1 MTPVP
6 VPPAASD
13 GLTATQRALLNAL
26 TRDDRVT
33 LTFPLSSAQRRI
45 WLSHLLAPDSPAYHM
60 PIALRLRGPL
70 DPDALQCGLDAVTAR
85 HEALRTTFQAV
96 DGVPRQRVRAG
107 LRAAIDVRPGPADA
121 ATLAREAW
129 RPFDLATGPLLRAV
143 LWRVADDDHVLLL
156 VIHHIV
162 GDGWSEQVLLRDL
175 SACYLAARENRPPR
189 LAPIAVQPA
198 DFAVWEAQQI
208 ASGELDAA
216 LARVRTRLA
225 GRGPGQAVRRGRTA
239 AGMSGPAATLRTPLD
254 PELTASLREVAR
266 GGAAT
271 EFTLLL
277 TALAGASGLLTGRR
291 DLVVGT
297 PVSGR
302 HQRDLADTAGCFVNM
317 VPLRL
322 RWAAAES
329 TAGVFAVVRDALAD
343 GLADQQVPLDMVVAA
358 VEHGRSANGT
368 PLLDLL
374 FSVEEHPPVAD
385 MLDGVRATMIPLEA
399 VATKADLHCVAE
411 RDAGGLALRWEYRSD
426 AVDGAD
432 VRALAETFPQM
443 LCDLLAEPGL
453 RSARAACDPQAAPSP
468 GAAPP
473 EPGGPASGG
482 TAPRGGSGGAP
493 DGPLEVSVAQVWA
506 EVLDQDVERIGR
518 LDDFFGIGGHSLLA
532 ARAAARLSARLG
544 VQVDLRD
551 VLEHPTVAGLAA
563 AASQAERRRTE
574 PIPRLPA
581 SVTTGPLSFPQRQV
595 YLHSLLAPDSA
606 AYNIPLVAVVRGKLE
621 ARAMH
626 AALRYV
632 AGRHEAL
639 RTRFEMRGGEPVQRV
654 LSGRAADPGWSER
667 DLRGREQQDVL
678 AVTREEAFR
687 PFDVSGGEPLVR
699 MSVLRTGDDEH
710 VLVLTLH
717 HLVADGRGIAIVLDE
732 LCTAYAAVTS
742 GVPPDLPPVALR
754 YLDYAAWQPDADVEY
769 WRSAL
774 ADAPGEIDLPTRP
787 GAGITS
793 RGASVPVEAGA
804 AATAAVRALAA
815 RTGCTPFMVL
825 ATAFAITLAAYSGQ
839 RDLLIGTPT
848 ANRSHPDTDLL
859 VGLLANPVV
868 VRARLDGNP
877 TVAQALE
884 RMRAVCVDAF
894 ARQDTPLEQVAAAI
908 GPERS
913 HDRAPLFQVMI
924 ALNEAVGDAL
934 RLPGLQITPTYLDD
948 PPAKYELLLNLNDGE
963 ERIAGACEY
972 AADRYEAPLVVSL
985 VRHFGRVLTLL
996 PAYLDRRLSELP
1008 LCPPRERAA
1017 LIPAASGA
1025 PARYEARVPLHHL
1038 VERAVDAAPDAIAVI
1053 GADGVPLSYRGLDDA
1068 ANAVAT
1074 GLLGRLRPGEPVGIC
1089 AARSPE
1095 LVVAEY
1101 AVLKAGG
1108 AILPLD
1114 PAWPPARLE
1123 AVLRDAGCR
1132 TVLTGPAPDG
1142 TASYGTLPADV
1153 TAVAVCAAGS
1163 APRSRTPVRPGDLA
1177 VVIYTSGST
1186 GKPKGVQVEHAAIA
1200 NNLLWMQQD
1209 WPLDSADRLL
1219 VKTAATF
1226 DVSVKEIFWP
1236 LIAGATLVLAPPGA
1250 ERDPGALLHLLES
1263 QRITICHLVPSMLAL
1278 CLETGQLTGR
1288 PFGPALR
1295 YLMCGA
1301 EELSAATRDRFA
1313 AACPAHLLHMYGP
1326 TETTVAVTGWTCR
1339 AGDRI
1344 DGRVPLGRA
1353 MPNCRLYVL
1362 DDDLNPTPPL
1372 AWGELH
1378 VSGLPL
1384 ARGYLGRRA
1393 ETAAAFIPDPFAA
1406 VPGTRMYRT
1415 GDMVRLRPDGLLEF
1429 RGRAD
1434 GQVKIRGFR
1443 VEVGEVEA
1451 ALRTHPAVGQA
1462 AVCCLEDA
1470 VLAAY
1475 VVLTGSAV
1483 TSQDLRAH
1491 VGALLPDY
1499 MVPSRVVPVAEL
1511 PRTDSGKVDR
1521 AALRARPLPRP
1532 DDQGFRE
1539 PADDV
1544 ERAVAAI
1551 WSQVLGTAPIGA
1563 DDDFF
1568 MLGGQSLQAARIVN
1582 LLGERFDRDLP
1593 LRDLFTEP
1601 TVAGLARLLRAPG
1614 TAAAIAPIPR
1624 RAR

>member
-1 MTPVP
+1 VTPGPVP
-6 VPPAASD
+6 ADAND
-13 GLTATQRALLNAL
+13 GLTATQRALLDAL
-26 TRDDRVT
+26 TRGDRVT

-45 WLSHLLAPDSPAYHM
+45 WLAHMLAPGSPAYHM

-70 DPDALQCGLDAVTAR
+70 DPDALQWALDGVTAR
-85 HEALRTTFQAV
+85 HEALRTTFHAV
-96 DGVPRQRVRAG
+96 DGIPRQRVRAD
-107 LRAAIDVRPGPADA
+107 LRAAIDVRPGSADA
-121 ATLAREAW
+121 AALAREAW
-129 RPFDLATGPLLRAV
+129 RPFDLAAGPLLRAV
-143 LWRVADDDHVLLL
+143 LWRAADDDHVLLL
-156 VIHHIV
+156 VIHHIA

-175 SACYLAARENRPPR
+175 SACYLAARKGRPSQ

-198 DFAVWEAQQI
+198 DFAVWEAQRI

-216 LARVRTRLA
+216 LARVRARLA
-225 GRGPGQAVRRGRTA
+225 GRGPGLTLRQGRTA
-239 AGMSGPAATLRTPLD
+239 TGMSGPAATLRAPLD
-254 PELTASLREVAR
+254 PELTGRLREMAR
-266 GGAAT
+266 SGAAT

-277 TALAGASGLLTGRR
+277 TALAGAWGRLAGRR

-302 HQRDLADTAGCFVNM
+302 HQRDLADVAGCFVNM

-322 RWAAAES
+322 RWSADTT
-329 TAGVFAVVRDALAD
+329 TAGLFAMVRDTLAD
-343 GLADQQVPLDMVVAA
+343 GLPDQQVPLDMVVAA
-358 VEHGRSANGT
+358 VENGRNTSGT
-368 PLLDLL
+368 PLMDLL
-374 FSVEEHPPVAD
+374 FSIEEHPPVAD
-385 MLDGVRATMIPLEA
+385 VLDGLHADMIPLET

-411 RDAGGLALRWEYRSD
+411 RDAGGLVLRWEYRTD
-426 AVDGAD
+426 AVDGAE
-432 VRALAETFPQM
+432 VRVLAETFPQV
-443 LCDLLAEPGL
+443 LRDLLAEPGL
-453 RSARAACDPQAAPSP
+453 RSARAARGPQAVVPPPGAGRAGACGTMSP
-468 GAAPP
+468 GGA
-473 EPGGPASGG
+473 
-482 TAPRGGSGGAP
+482 GGAP
-493 DGPLEVSVAQVWA
+493 DGPLEASVAQAWA
-506 EVLDQDVERIGR
+506 EVLDRDVERIGR
-518 LDDFFGIGGHSLLA
+518 LDDFFVIGGHSLLA
-532 ARAAARLSARLG
+532 ARAAARLSGRLG

-551 VLEHPTVAGLAA
+551 VLEHPTVADLAA
-563 AASQAERRRTE
+563 AVGQAGRRRTV

-595 YLHSLLAPDSA
+595 YLHSLLAPESA
-606 AYNIPLVAVVRGKLE
+606 AYNMPLVAVVRGDLE
-621 ARAMH
+621 APAMH

-632 AGRHEAL
+632 VGRHEAL
-639 RTRFEMRGGEPVQRV
+639 RTRFAIRDGEAVQYV
-654 LSGRAADPGWSER
+654 LPGEAADPEWRER
-667 DLRGREQQDVL
+667 DLRGREEQDVL
-678 AVTREEAFR
+678 AMAREEAFR
-687 PFDVSGGEPLVR
+687 PFDLGAGPLVR
-699 MSVLRTGDDEH
+699 MSLLRTGDHEH
-710 VLVLTLH
+710 VIALTLH
-717 HLVADGRGIAIVLDE
+717 HLVADGHAAGIVLDE
-732 LCTAYAAVTS
+732 LCAAYAAFAS
-742 GVPPDLPPVALR
+742 GARPGLPAVALR
-754 YLDYAAWQPDADVEY
+754 YLEYAAWQRDADVDY
-769 WRSAL
+769 WSSAL
-774 ADAPGEIDLPTRP
+774 AGAPGEIDLPTRP
-787 GAGITS
+787 GAGITP

-804 AATAAVRALAA
+804 ATTAAVRALAA

-848 ANRSHPDTDLL
+848 ANRSHPDTALL
-859 VGLLANPVV
+859 VGLLANPVIL
-868 VRARLDGNP
+868 RARLDGDP

-894 ARQDTPLEQVAAAI
+894 ARQDTPLEQVVAAI

-924 ALNEAVGDAL
+924 ALNEAVGGSL
-934 RLPGLQITPTYLDD
+934 RLPGLQITPTHLDD
-948 PPAKYELLLNLNDGE
+948 PPAKYELLLNLRDDE

-972 AADRYEAPLVVSL
+972 AADRYEAPMVASL
-985 VRHFGRVLTLL
+985 IRHFGRVLSML
-996 PAYLDRRLSELP
+996 PANLHRRLSELP
-1008 LCPPRERAA
+1008 LCTPQERAA

-1025 PARYEARVPLHHL
+1025 PARYEPRVPLHHL
-1038 VERAVDAAPDAIAVI
+1038 VERTVDAAPDAIAVI
-1053 GADGVPLSYRGLDDA
+1053 GADGAPLSYRGLDDA
-1068 ANAVAT
+1068 ANAAAT
-1074 GLLGRLRPGEPVGIC
+1074 SLLGRLRLGEPVGVC

-1114 PAWPPARLE
+1114 PAWPAARLE

-1132 TVLTGPAPDG
+1132 IVLTGPAPDG
-1142 TASYGTLPADV
+1142 AAPHDILPAGV
-1153 TAVAVCAAGS
+1153 TAVPVRAAGT
-1163 APRSRTPVRPGDLA
+1163 APRPRAPVRPGDLA

-1186 GKPKGVQVEHAAIA
+1186 GKPKGVQVGHAAIA

-1209 WPLDSADRLL
+1209 WPLEGADRLL

-1226 DVSVKEIFWP
+1226 DVGVKEIFWP

-1250 ERDPGALLHLLES
+1250 ERDPGALLRLMES
-1263 QRITICHLVPSMLAL
+1263 RRITICHMVPSMLGL
-1278 CLETGQLTGR
+1278 CLETAELTGR
-1288 PFGPALR
+1288 AFGPDLR

-1301 EELSAATRDRFA
+1301 EELAPATRDRFA
-1313 AACPAHLLHMYGP
+1313 AACPAQLLHMYGP
-1326 TETTVAVTGWTCR
+1326 TETAVAVTGWACR

-1344 DGRVPLGRA
+1344 GSRVPLGRA

-1362 DDDLNPTPPL
+1362 DHDLNPTPPL

-1393 ETAAAFIPDPFAA
+1393 ETAAAFIPDPFAD

-1415 GDMVRLRPDGLLEF
+1415 GDMVRLRDDGLLEF

-1451 ALRTHPAVGQA
+1451 ALRRHPAVSQA
-1462 AVCCLEDA
+1462 AVCCLEGA

-1475 VVLTGSAV
+1475 VVLKDSAV
-1483 TSQDLRAH
+1483 TGQDLRGH

-1499 MVPSRVVPVAEL
+1499 MVPSRIVPMAEL

-1532 DDQGFRE
+1532 DGQVFRE
-1539 PADDV
+1539 PADDL

-1582 LLGERFDRDLP
+1582 LVGERFGRDLP

-1614 TAAAIAPIPR
+1614 AGAGIAPIPR
-1624 RAR
+1624 RAGRR

>member
-1 MTPVP
+1 VTAVP
-6 VPPAASD
+6 VPPETSD
-13 GLTATQRALLNAL
+13 GLTATQRALLDAL
-26 TRDDRVT
+26 TRDDRVA
-33 LTFPLSSAQRRI
+33 LTFPLSRAQRRI
-45 WLSHLLAPDSPAYHM
+45 WLSHLLAPCSPAYHM

-70 DPDALQCGLDAVTAR
+70 DPDALQRGLDAVTAR
-85 HEALRTTFQAV
+85 HEALRTTFHAV
-96 DGVPRQRVRAG
+96 DGVPRQRVLAG
-107 LRAAIDVRPGPADA
+107 QRAAIDVRPGPADA
-121 ATLAREAW
+121 AALAREAW
-129 RPFDLATGPLLRAV
+129 RPFDLAVGPLLRAV
-143 LWRVADDDHVLLL
+143 LWRLADDDHVLLL

-162 GDGWSEQVLLRDL
+162 GDGWSERVLLRDL
-175 SACYLAARENRPPR
+175 SACYLAAREGRPPQ
-189 LAPIAVQPA
+189 LAPVAVQPA

-216 LARVRTRLA
+216 LARVRARLA
-225 GRGPGQAVRRGRTA
+225 GRGPGLALRRGRTA
-239 AGMSGPAATLRTPLD
+239 AGASGPAATLRTPLD
-254 PELTASLREVAR
+254 PALTARLREVAR

-277 TALAGASGLLTGRR
+277 TALAGASGRMAGRR

-317 VPLRL
+317 VPLRF
-322 RWAAAES
+322 RWAADAT
-329 TAGVFAVVRDALAD
+329 TAGLFAVVRDALAD

-358 VEHGRSANGT
+358 VEDGRSANGT

-385 MLDGVRATMIPLEA
+385 MLDGLRASLIPLEA
-399 VATKADLHCVAE
+399 IATKADVYCVAE
-411 RDAGGLALRWEYRSD
+411 RDADALALRWEYRSD
-426 AVDGAD
+426 AVDGTEM
-432 VRALAETFPQM
+432 RALAETFPQV
-443 LCDLLAEPGL
+443 LSDLLAEPGL
-453 RSARAACDPQAAPSP
+453 RAARAARDPQAVSP
-468 GAAPP
+468 AADPA
-473 EPGGPASGG
+473 EPDG
-482 TAPRGGSGGAP
+482 TASRGGAGGAP
-493 DGPLEVSVAQVWA
+493 DGPLETSVARVWA

-518 LDDFFGIGGHSLLA
+518 LDDFFAIGGHSLLA
-532 ARAAARLSARLG
+532 AQAAARLSARLG

-551 VLEHPTVAGLAA
+551 VLQHPTVAGLAA
-563 AASQAERRRTE
+563 AAGQAGRRRTE

-581 SVTTGPLSFPQRQV
+581 SLTTGPLSFPQRQV

-606 AYNIPLVAVVRGKLE
+606 AYNIPLVAEVRGHLE
-621 ARAMH
+621 APAMH
-626 AALRYV
+626 AALRHV
-632 AGRHEAL
+632 VNRHEAL
-639 RTRFEMRGGEPVQRV
+639 RTRFEMRGGEAVQRV
-654 LSGRAADPGWSER
+654 LSGGAADPGWSER
-667 DLRGREQQDVL
+667 DLRGREQHEVL
-678 AVTREEAFR
+678 AATREEAFR

-710 VLVLTLH
+710 VIALTLH
-717 HLVADGRGIAIVLDE
+717 HLVADGRAIAIVLDE

-742 GVPPDLPPVALR
+742 GVRPDLPPVNLR
-754 YLDYAAWQPDADVEY
+754 YLDYAAWPRDADVEY
-769 WRSAL
+769 WQEAL
-774 ADAPGEIDLPTRP
+774 AGAPGEIDLPTRP
-787 GAGITS
+787 GAGITA
-793 RGASVPVEAGA
+793 RGASVPVEADP
-804 AATAAVRALAA
+804 ATAAAVRALAA

-868 VRARLDGNP
+868 LRARLDGNP
-877 TVAQALE
+877 TVAEALE

-894 ARQDTPLEQVAAAI
+894 ARQDTPMERVAAAT
-908 GPERS
+908 GAERS

-924 ALNEAVGDAL
+924 ALNEAVGGSL
-934 RLPGLQITPTYLDD
+934 RLPGLQITPTYLYD

-972 AADRYEAPLVVSL
+972 AADRYEAPLVASL
-985 VRHFGRVLTLL
+985 VRHFSRVLTLL

-1008 LCPPRERAA
+1008 LCTSRERAA

-1025 PARYEARVPLHHL
+1025 PARYEPRVPLHHL

-1053 GADGVPLSYRGLDDA
+1053 GADGSPLSYRGLDGA
-1068 ANAVAT
+1068 ANAVAA
-1074 GLLGRLRPGEPVGIC
+1074 GLLGRLRPGEPVGVC

-1095 LVVAEY
+1095 LVAAEY

-1142 TASYGTLPADV
+1142 PAFHGALPAGV
-1153 TAVAVCAAGS
+1153 TAVPVCAAGT
-1163 APRSRTPVRPGDLA
+1163 APRPRTPVRPGDLA

-1186 GKPKGVQVEHAAIA
+1186 GRPKGVQVEHAAIA

-1209 WPLDSADRLL
+1209 WPLDPADRML

-1226 DVSVKEIFWP
+1226 DVSVKEVFWP

-1250 ERDPGALLHLLES
+1250 ERDPGALLRLLES
-1263 QRITICHLVPSMLAL
+1263 QRITICHMVPSMLAL
-1278 CLETGQLTGR
+1278 CLETGELTGR
-1288 PFGPALR
+1288 SFGPALR

-1301 EELSAATRDRFA
+1301 EELPAATRDRFA
-1313 AACPAHLLHMYGP
+1313 AACRAHLLHMYGP

-1362 DDDLNPTPPL
+1362 DHDLNPTPPL
-1372 AWGELH
+1372 AWGNLH

-1393 ETAAAFIPDPFAA
+1393 ETAAAFVPDPFAGA
-1406 VPGTRMYRT
+1406 PGTRMYRT
-1415 GDMVRLRPDGLLEF
+1415 GDMVRLRDDGLLEF

-1451 ALRTHPAVGQA
+1451 ALRAHPAVGQA
-1462 AVCCLEDA
+1462 AVCCLQDA
-1470 VLAAY
+1470 LLVAY
-1475 VVLTGSAV
+1475 VVLTASAV

-1582 LLGERFDRDLP
+1582 LLGERFGRDLP

>member
-1 MTPVP
+1 VTPAP
-6 VPPAASD
+6 VPPDVSD
-13 GLTATQRALLNAL
+13 GLTPTQRALLNAL
-26 TRDDRVT
+26 THDDRVQ

-45 WLSHLLAPDSPAYHM
+45 WLAHMLAPDSPAYNM

-70 DPDALQCGLDAVTAR
+70 DPDALQRGLDAVTAR
-85 HEALRTTFQAV
+85 HEALRTTFHAV
-96 DGVPRQRVRAG
+96 DGVPRQRVRAC
-107 LRAAIDVRPGPADA
+107 LPAAIDVRPGPVDA
-121 ATLAREAW
+121 AALAQAAW
-129 RPFDLATGPLLRAV
+129 RPFDLAAGPLLRAV
-143 LWRVADDDHVLLL
+143 RWRLADDDHVLLL

-162 GDGWSEQVLLRDL
+162 GDGWSERVLLRDL
-175 SACYLAARENRPPR
+175 SACYLAAREGRPAL

-198 DFAVWEAQQI
+198 DFAAWEAQQI

-216 LARVRTRLA
+216 LARVRARLA
-225 GRGPGQAVRRGRTA
+225 GRVPGPALRRGMTA
-239 AGMSGPAATLRTPLD
+239 AGMSGPAATLRTPLE
-254 PELTASLREVAR
+254 PELTARLREVAR
-266 GGAAT
+266 DEAAT

-277 TALAGASGLLTGRR
+277 TALAAAVGRLTGRR

-302 HQRDLADTAGCFVNM
+302 HQRELADTAGCFVNM
-317 VPLRL
+317 MPLRF
-322 RWAAAES
+322 RWAADAT
-329 TAGVFAVVRDALAD
+329 TAGLFAVVRDALAD

-358 VEHGRSANGT
+358 VGNGRSTSGT
-368 PLLDLL
+368 PLMDLL

-385 MLDGVRATMIPLEA
+385 MLDGLRAGLLPLEA

-411 RDAGGLALRWEYRSD
+411 RDAGSLTLRWEYRRD
-426 AVDGAD
+426 AVDGAA
-432 VRALAETFPQM
+432 VRALAEMFPQV
-443 LCDLLAEPGL
+443 LCELLAEPGL
-453 RSARAACDPQAAPSP
+453 RSAQAACDPQAASPP
-468 GAAPP
+468 GAGPL
-473 EPGGPASGG
+473 EPGGPAPGG
-482 TAPRGGSGGAP
+482 RVGGAP
-493 DGPLEVSVAQVWA
+493 VGPLEASVAQVWA
-506 EVLDQDVERIGR
+506 DVLDQDVERIGR
-518 LDDFFGIGGHSLLA
+518 LDDFFAIGGHSLLA

-551 VLEHPTVAGLAA
+551 VLEHPTVADLAA
-563 AASQAERRRTE
+563 AASAAGRRRVV

-581 SVTTGPLSFPQRQV
+581 SVATGPLSFPQRQV

-606 AYNIPLVAVVRGKLE
+606 AYNIPLVAMVRGKLGTGT
-621 ARAMH
+621 MH

-632 AGRHEAL
+632 VGRHEAL
-639 RTRFEMRGGEPVQRV
+639 RTRFELSDGEAAQRV
-654 LSGRAADPGWSER
+654 LSGAAADPEWNEC
-667 DLRGREQQDVL
+667 DLRGRSQQDIL
-678 AVTREEAFR
+678 ALTREEAFR
-687 PFDVSGGEPLVR
+687 PFDVSGGGPLVR
-699 MSVLRTGDDEH
+699 MSLLRTGDDEH
-710 VLVLTLH
+710 VIALTLH
-717 HLVADGRGIAIVLDE
+717 HLVADGRAIGIVLDE
-732 LCTAYAAVTS
+732 LCTAYAAFSS
-742 GVPPDLPPVALR
+742 GGQPGLPPVGLR
-754 YLDYAAWQPDADVEY
+754 YLEYAAWQADADCAGTEY

-774 ADAPGEIDLPTRP
+774 ADAPGEIDLPARP
-787 GAGITS
+787 GAGTTS
-793 RGASVPVEAGA
+793 RGASVPVEADPA
-804 AATAAVRALAA
+804 TTAAVRALAA

-825 ATAFAITLAAYSGQ
+825 AVAFAITLAAYSGQ

-868 VRARLDGNP
+868 LRARLDGNP

-884 RMRAVCVDAF
+884 RMRAACVDAF
-894 ARQDTPLEQVAAAI
+894 ARQDTPLEQVTAAI
-908 GPERS
+908 GPARS

-924 ALNEAVGDAL
+924 ALNEAVEGSL
-934 RLPGLQITPTYLDD
+934 RLPGLEITPTYLDD
-948 PPAKYELLLNLNDGE
+948 PPAKYELLLNLNDGD

-985 VRHFGRVLTLL
+985 VRHLGRVLTLL
-996 PAYLDRRLSELP
+996 PAYLDRPLRELP
-1008 LCPPRERAA
+1008 LCTPQERAA

-1025 PARYEARVPLHHL
+1025 PARYEPRVPLHHL
-1038 VERAVDAAPDAIAVI
+1038 VERAVDAAPEAIAVI
-1053 GADGVPLSYRGLDDA
+1053 GADGAPLSYRGLDEA

-1074 GLLGRLRPGEPVGIC
+1074 SLLGRLRPGEPVGIY

-1132 TVLTGPAPDG
+1132 TVLTCPAPDG
-1142 TASYGTLPADV
+1142 PASGGALPADV
-1153 TAVAVCAAGS
+1153 TAVPVGTAGT
-1163 APRSRTPVRPGDLA
+1163 APRPRVPVRPGDLA

-1186 GKPKGVQVEHAAIA
+1186 GRPKGVQVEHAAIA

-1209 WPLDSADRLL
+1209 WPLDAADRLL
-1219 VKTAATF
+1219 FKTAATF
-1226 DVSVKEIFWP
+1226 DVAVKEVFWP

-1250 ERDPGALLHLLES
+1250 ERDPGALLRLLETR
-1263 QRITICHLVPSMLAL
+1263 RITICHLVPSMLTL

-1301 EELSAATRDRFA
+1301 EELPAATRDRFA

-1326 TETTVAVTGWTCR
+1326 TETTIAVTGWMCR

-1344 DGRVPLGRA
+1344 GGRVPLGRA
-1353 MPNCRLYVL
+1353 LPNCRLYVL
-1362 DDDLNPTPPL
+1362 DEDLNPTPPL

-1393 ETAAAFIPDPFAA
+1393 ETAAAFIPDPFAS

-1415 GDMVRLRPDGLLEF
+1415 GDMVRLRDDGLLEF

-1443 VEVGEVEA
+1443 VEIGEVEA
-1451 ALRTHPAVGQA
+1451 ALRGHPSVSQA

-1470 VLAAY
+1470 ALAAY
-1475 VVLTGSAV
+1475 VVLTDSAV

-1499 MVPSRVVPVAEL
+1499 MVPARVVPVAEL

-1582 LLGERFDRDLP
+1582 LLGDRFGRDLP